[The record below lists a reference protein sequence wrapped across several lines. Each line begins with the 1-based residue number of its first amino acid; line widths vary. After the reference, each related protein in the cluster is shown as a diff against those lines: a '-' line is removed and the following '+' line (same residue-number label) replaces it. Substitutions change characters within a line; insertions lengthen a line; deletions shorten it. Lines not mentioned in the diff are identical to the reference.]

1 MNTLEEAVPGRGLR
15 PHFRSL
21 LERWDST
28 PRQGLPQFA
37 GGQAAFLWRGPGEA
51 FASLYLAAESMLRD
65 AWTVRRAHVDVA
77 APPGVRL
84 PTPPGTIVRG
94 FSIAPDGT
102 RIAALLSTSA
112 SELAETWILAAGT
125 QPVRIPGATAWYA
138 APVWEPDGGGIWVLT
153 GKPPCQQIM
162 RCPLGS
168 DHTQEL
174 PFPADLGNTTGIRL
188 SLTHPGEHLRLAAKK
203 PGSRSR
209 EWELASGDWH
219 HVAALT
225 PDSRVE
231 LAPDDDGGTTVT
243 LDGLPVYG
251 LSPAE
256 HVSSFAVRPHADG
269 TDLWLQTA
277 SPERPLGVFCVDE
290 PVHASMDF
298 PRDIVHRRVTAL
310 ASDGVEIPL
319 VISARA
325 SDLGPDGL
333 PARPMPLILTCYGGF
348 GVTHRTEA
356 EPSVPAW
363 LESGGVYVAA
373 HLRGGG
379 ELGKQ
384 WHHAGRGK
392 RKMRT
397 ILDLIDVAGYL
408 ADTRW
413 TTPAQTVAFGASHG
427 GLVVTAAALLSPAS
441 LGGAVAVAP
450 LLDTVD
456 LHRHG
461 LGKQWLHE
469 FGADGE
475 SSDHDRAAYSP
486 VHLLGGLSSAAA
498 LPPLLC
504 CLMGRDE
511 RIDNSAAVELV
522 TRIRER
528 GGQAWLL
535 HEDRGGHGQRAAPD
549 VLDFS
554 AAVLAFAASIS
565 RGGAG
570 RLGPR
575 ENLALE
581 EFGPHPVHHQHD
593 HYAQEDHA
601 HSQNEH
607 QPNATHG

>member
-1 MNTLEEAVPGRGLR
+1 MGLCCGRGAGRHGGTVSVIEEAVPGIGLR

-21 LERWDST
+21 LEHWDST

-51 FASLYLAAESMLRD
+51 FASLHLAAEAGLRD
-65 AWTVRRAHVDVA
+65 AWNVRRAHREVA

-94 FSIAPDGT
+94 FTISPDGT

-112 SELAETWILAAGT
+112 SELADVWILAAGT
-125 QPVRIPGATAWYA
+125 QPVHIPGAAAWYA
-138 APVWEPDGGGIWVLT
+138 APVWEPGGGGIWVLT

-168 DHTQEL
+168 GRLQEL
-174 PFPADLGNTTGIRL
+174 PFPADLGNTTGSRL
-188 SLTHPGEHLRLAAKK
+188 SLTRTGEHLRLTAKN
-203 PGSRSR
+203 PGTGTR
-209 EWELASGDWH
+209 EWELASGNWH
-219 HVAALT
+219 ATAVPA
-225 PDSRVE
+225 SRFRVE
-231 LAPDDDGGTTVT
+231 RVSDHHGTTVT
-243 LDGLPVYG
+243 LDSRPVYH

-256 HVSSFAVRPHADG
+256 YVSSFAVQPHADG
-269 TDLWLQTA
+269 TDLWIQTA
-277 SPERPLGVFCVDE
+277 SPERPSGVFCVDE
-290 PVHASMDF
+290 PVRWNESSRGSSSH
-298 PRDIVHRRVTAL
+298 IVHRKVTAL
-310 ASDGVEIPL
+310 ASDGVDIPV

-325 SDLGPDGL
+325 SDLGPDGF
-333 PARPMPLILTCYGGF
+333 PVRPMPLILTCYGGF

-373 HLRGGG
+373 QLRGGG
-379 ELGKQ
+379 ELGKD

-408 ADTRW
+408 ADTHW

-427 GLVVTAAALLSPAS
+427 GLVVTAAALLSPS
-441 LGGAVAVAP
+441 SFGGVVAVAP

-475 SSDHDRAAYSP
+475 CSDHDRAAYSP
-486 VHLLGGLSSAAA
+486 VHLLGRLSSAAA

-504 CLMGRDE
+504 CLLGRDE
-511 RIDNSAAVELV
+511 RVDNSAAVEVV
-522 TRIRER
+522 TGIRER

-554 AAVLAFAASIS
+554 ATVLAFAASIS
-565 RGGAG
+565 R
-570 RLGPR
+570 P
-575 ENLALE
+575 EVALN
-581 EFGPHPVHHQHD
+581 GNPT
-593 HYAQEDHA
+593 QE
-601 HSQNEH
+601 
-607 QPNATHG
+607 HGH